1 MPTRRVAL
9 LLLLARST
17 RAFDFEED
25 EDDAPTHGSAQPAFF
40 SDEGG
45 TSVSL
50 EHSFNGGPFTTRSKL
65 FYRDSKHYVSAT
77 GTTGRASAR
86 VAQGKLGGAELDG
99 FQALLATGG
108 YYTLRLPSVLS
119 QPDSPPVTASVSVC
133 SLAASRFEE
142 QIHLNMLTNGKLTGL
157 SYLLPKTV
165 AACPAKG
172 LPRLALDEVLFN
184 TTVTVLFPEEGA
196 KPLGKVPDFGFLPPQ
211 AQQKMAQQKQAEGGG
226 GEGGEGGQQQN
237 QSFLR
242 KYWMYILPVVI
253 VMSMGGGEEPGKGA
267 AAK

>member
-1 MPTRRVAL
+1 MRRLAL

-17 RAFDFEED
+17 RAFDFEDE
-25 EDDAPTHGSAQPAFF
+25 EDDAPTQGGAQPAFF

-45 TSVSL
+45 TSVAL

-77 GTTGRASAR
+77 GAAGRASAR

-119 QPDSPPVTASVSVC
+119 QPDSPPVMASVSVC

-142 QIHLNMLTNGKLTGL
+142 QIHLNMLTNGRVTGL

-165 AACPAKG
+165 ATCPAKG

-196 KPLGKVPDFGFLPPQ
+196 KPLGKVPDFGFLPPVAMQ
-211 AQQKMAQQKQAEGGG
+211 KVKQQT
-226 GEGGEGGQQQN
+226 EGGEGEGAPKGN
-237 QSFLR
+237 ESFLR
-242 KYWMYILPVVI
+242 KYWMYILPAVI
-253 VMSMGGGEEPGKGA
+253 LMTMGGGEEPPAKGGGGA
-267 AAK
+267 PAAKK